1 MKMTPAL
8 LIIGG
13 LLVFWASAFIIVGL
27 PAATMKDPPSV
38 IWRPLTPL
46 EEEGHRLYIANGCSY
61 CHSLYVR
68 INDWGIGA
76 DRISESGDYA
86 QQEPIILGSERTGPD
101 LAQQGGEHP
110 DDWHMAHFTNPRF
123 TSPLSLMPSWQF
135 LGPDNIMKLT
145 AYVQSLGLKM
155 ADGRVARQLKW
166 KAKAAVAFQSG
177 PNANI
182 AWIHSQVPKVW
193 LDMPNPYPADAAGL
207 ERGRKMYQD
216 FCSGCH
222 GTIGDGQGPAA
233 GQLFPPPLNFTT
245 LRRNLPEG
253 KYLGGLFYYQIMNG
267 ITGTAMPYFK
277 RHLESEKIWDLA
289 NYLAVSFVGYTD
301 AGIEPKGI
309 PASYEP
315 EWKNPYRTPAQRG
328 GK

>member
-13 LLVFWASAFIIVGL
+13 LLVFWASAFVIVGI
-27 PAATMKDPPSV
+27 PAATMKDPPSE
-38 IWRPLTPL
+38 IWRPLTPF

-68 INDWGIGA
+68 TNDWGVGA

-86 QQEPIILGSERTGPD
+86 QQEPVILGSERTGPD

-110 DDWHMAHFTNPRF
+110 DDWHAAHFTNPRF

-135 LGPDNIMKLT
+135 LGPDKIAKLT

-155 ADGRVARQLKW
+155 ADKRVDRQQQW

-177 PNANI
+177 PDANI
-182 AWIHSQVPKVW
+182 AWLHSQVPKVW
-193 LDMPNPYPADAAGL
+193 LDMPNPYPADAAAL
-207 ERGRKMYQD
+207 ERGRKIYQD

-222 GTIGDGQGPAA
+222 GVIGDGQGPAA
-233 GQLFPPPLNFTT
+233 AQLLPPPLNFTT

-253 KYLGGLFYYQIMNG
+253 RYLGGLFYYQIMNG

-301 AGIEPKGI
+301 AGIAPKGI
-309 PASYEP
+309 PAAYEP
-315 EWKNPYRTPAQRG
+315 EWKNPYRTPPQGG

>member
-13 LLVFWASAFIIVGL
+13 LLIFWASAFVIVGI
-27 PAATMKDPPSV
+27 PAATMKDPPSA
-38 IWRPLTPL
+38 IWRPLTPI
-46 EEEGHRLYIANGCSY
+46 EEEGHRLYVANGCSY

-68 INDWGIGA
+68 TGDWDVGA
-76 DRISESGDYA
+76 GRISESGDYA
-86 QQEPIILGSERTGPD
+86 QQEPAILGSERTGPD

-110 DDWHMAHFTNPRF
+110 DDWHAAHFTNPRF

-135 LGPDNIMKLT
+135 LGPDKIAKLT

-155 ADGRVARQLKW
+155 ADVRVARQRYW
-166 KAKAAVAFQSG
+166 KAQAVAAYQRG

-182 AWIHSQVPKVW
+182 AWIHSKVPKGW

-207 ERGRKMYQD
+207 ERGRKIYQD

-233 GQLFPPPLNFTT
+233 AHLLPPPLNFTT

-253 KYLGGLFYYQIMNG
+253 RYLGGLFYYQIMNG

-289 NYLAVSFVGYTD
+289 NYIEVSFVGYTD

-309 PASYEP
+309 PAAYEP
-315 EWKNPYRTPAQRG
+315 EWKNPYLTPPQKE